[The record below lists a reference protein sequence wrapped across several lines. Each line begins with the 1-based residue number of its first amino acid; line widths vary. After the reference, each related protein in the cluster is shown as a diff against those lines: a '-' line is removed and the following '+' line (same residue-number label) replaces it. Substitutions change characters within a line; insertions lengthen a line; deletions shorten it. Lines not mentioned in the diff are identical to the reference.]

1 MGLTHHSLYTKG
13 PGQLYFSCSDI
24 HTTHGSCH
32 RLRLIQ
38 FPSCCCFWSS
48 PYDTDI
54 SNIRYYSSQLI
65 LHLCYGLSLGISTL
79 PHKAEHQLLSGTH
92 LCLKD
97 KCPMDDYYALLSLVV
112 RKKCMHGCS
121 GPQLLCDDTKKFS
134 QISSFFSYSQL
145 ISQLQLTSINC
156 TINAKIL
163 FQ

>member
-1 MGLTHHSLYTKG
+1 MHHSLYTKV

-24 HTTHGSCH
+24 HTTHSSCH

-38 FPSCCCFWSS
+38 FSSCCCFWYS
-48 PYDTDI
+48 PYGTDI

-65 LHLCYGLSLGISTL
+65 LNIYYGLSLRISTL
-79 PHKAEHQLLSGTH
+79 PHNAEHQLLSGTH

-97 KCPMDDYYALLSLVV
+97 KCPMDDYYALLSLAV

-121 GPQLLCDDTKKFS
+121 GPQLLCDDTEKIL
-134 QISSFFSYSQL
+134 QDFFFLSNSQL
-145 ISQLQLTSINC
+145 ISQPQLTSINC
-156 TINAKIL
+156 AINAKIL